1 MAWTSCR
8 VAMAIPVESLQR
20 TRDPMELLSHS
31 HKDPLDLHVL
41 ALSRRGVLIWEL
53 ARICEMS
60 TAGQRLYLLQ
70 ESCLVEGLELMRCIE
85 QLQAFIDEI
94 TCNPMLVLEATKEK
108 YQRTTTIHTQGF
120 MPLEAQVVYGNN
132 AKEKDGFVYVY
143 TEEEV
148 TNLMRESFASK
159 APCRSDD
166 GDELSDVFNFLKA
179 HLALLKSAR
188 QEGRVIAY
196 AEMN

>member
-1 MAWTSCR
+1 
-8 VAMAIPVESLQR
+8 MAIPVASLQR

-31 HKDPLDLHVL
+31 LKDPLDLHVL

-53 ARICEMS
+53 ARMCEMS

-70 ESCLVEGLELMRCIE
+70 EACLVEGLELMRCIE

-94 TCNPMLVLEATKEK
+94 TCNPMLVLEATKEN

-120 MPLEAQVVYGNN
+120 TPLEAQVVYGNN
-132 AKEKDGFVYVY
+132 VKEKDGFVYVY

-159 APCRSDD
+159 DPCRSAD
-166 GDELSDVFNFLKA
+166 GDELSDVFNFLKS